1 MPVWVNPVSVL
12 TGEYCCILARRRAFT
27 FPETPLGSSSTDS
40 IWSLIFQ
47 LASLPPLG
55 FLCLNSLLDIVPR
68 QNVVTGTIQCLSS
81 KSHRSHLWFPYYV
94 FCFFPHTDTMVKV
107 VQNDKCFIS
116 ISGICYLTQGE
127 NPDSAF
133 NFHPSGFALGMSAFW
148 SPLCWCSTSHFN
160 NEEVIPQTDIWKQYS
175 VS

>member
-94 FCFFPHTDTMVKV
+94 FCFFSPHWYNGKGGTKWQMFHFHFWHLLSHSGWESWF
-107 VQNDKCFIS
+107 CFQFPPEWL
-116 ISGICYLTQGE
+116 CARHERLLK
-127 NPDSAF
+127 PF
-133 NFHPSGFALGMSAFW
+133 VLMFHITF
-148 SPLCWCSTSHFN
+148 
-160 NEEVIPQTDIWKQYS
+160 
-175 VS
+175 